1 MESTLN
7 ISPNGH
13 QDQDDQI
20 KEATADVLLPAAG
33 VSSQWSSSNLA
44 GRGGSCS
51 AMALLQMGLSEK
63 NRDYYRTKV
72 DQP

>member
-1 MESTLN
+1 
-7 ISPNGH
+7 
-13 QDQDDQI
+13 
-20 KEATADVLLPAAG
+20 
-33 VSSQWSSSNLA
+33 LA
-44 GRGGSCS
+44 GGGGSCS